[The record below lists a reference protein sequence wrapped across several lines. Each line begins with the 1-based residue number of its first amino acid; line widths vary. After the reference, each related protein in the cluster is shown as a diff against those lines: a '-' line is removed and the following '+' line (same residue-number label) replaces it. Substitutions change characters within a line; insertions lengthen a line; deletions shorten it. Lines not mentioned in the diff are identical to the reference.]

1 MYEHVWREFLDENFG
16 SIDEIIFVV
25 GNSIPAGT
33 EEWKQRRKN
42 DHQKGLEII
51 NTIRS
56 GRMPQS
62 MGKYG

>member
-25 GNSIPAGT
+25 GNSITAGT

-42 DHQKGLEII
+42 DHKKGLEII
-51 NTIRS
+51 NTVRN

-62 MGKYG
+62 IGKYG